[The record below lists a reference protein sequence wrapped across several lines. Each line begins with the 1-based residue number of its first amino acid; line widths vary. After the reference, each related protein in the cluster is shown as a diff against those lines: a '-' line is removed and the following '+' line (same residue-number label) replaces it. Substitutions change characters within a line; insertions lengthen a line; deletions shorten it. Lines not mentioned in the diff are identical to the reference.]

1 MVCICTCGREY
12 GFEPIGYWFCHG
24 CWRLNDSGPVG
35 FSGPVKTV
43 EPEEA
48 ERLMWEDPELG
59 ARADSLIRGNPDSW
73 KAWYTLGAAYAAREE
88 MIQAGSCWTRAA
100 YRIRDSA
107 VELTFLHRTIMTF
120 VRTIMRIVTGGG
132 VCMTPYTAGMKYICV
147 SGLLPGDFAY
157 CEALAD
163 SLYDE
168 SEPLDTVHRFRIVNL
183 CSQIRASALR
193 VRTDL
198 RQHRD
203 IMNRIVRDVDRFCLR
218 GRTSISPLMRKVERD
233 SVLITLWLT
242 MPYRVARDRVSH
254 VISETTD
261 SEIDRL
267 SSLQPNDGTAAFA
280 GYMSRAIRDGYDLA
294 FLRVDQRKDDV
305 HVFELE
311 DRVFREISD
320 YIDSYIAGDTSKVPE
335 NRVYLELTLNQSR

>member
-1 MVCICTCGREY
+1 MVCICTCGQKY
-12 GFEPIGYWFCHG
+12 GFEPMGHWFCHR

-35 FSGPVKTV
+35 FDGPVETV

-48 ERLMWEDPELG
+48 ERLMWEDPSLG
-59 ARADSLIRGNPDSW
+59 ALADALVRSNPDSW
-73 KAWYTLGAAYAAREE
+73 KAWYTLGAAYAAHGE

-100 YRIRDSA
+100 YRIGDSA
-107 VELTFLHRTIMTF
+107 VLLTFLHRTIMTF

-132 VCMTPYTAGMKYICV
+132 VCMTPYTAGMEYICI
-147 SGLLPGDFAY
+147 SGDIPKDFEY
-157 CEALAD
+157 CASFAD
-163 SLYDE
+163 TLYEE
-168 SEPLDTVHRFRIVNL
+168 SEPLDIVHRFRIVNL

-198 RQHRD
+198 RDHRR
-203 IMNRIVRDVDRFCLR
+203 IMDRIVTDVDRFCLGDR
-218 GRTSISPLMRKVERD
+218 KSISPLMRREERD

-242 MPYRVARDRVSH
+242 MPYRVARDRVST

-261 SEIDRL
+261 SEIERL
-267 SSLQPNDGTAAFA
+267 SSLQPRDGTAKFA
-280 GYMSRAIRDGYDLA
+280 SYMSRAIRDGYDLA

-320 YIDSYIAGDTSKVPE
+320 YIDAYIAGDTSPVPE
-335 NRVYLELTLNQSR
+335 NRVYLELTLNRNP